1 MNVSKIL
8 KKKGNTCQ
16 STTPDTLLV
25 DAVRVMMQGRIGSL
39 VVMEG
44 GKLVSIITE
53 RDVMHAVDKYGTD
66 LGQVRVKDLMAKQL
80 VTCSTKDSVD
90 KIMDSMLHNSTKRRI
105 RHLPV
110 VENGELLGLIS
121 IGDVVEVLL
130 TETRFEN
137 QLLKNYIKNWPDTET
152 A

>member
-16 STTPDTLLV
+16 STTPDSLLV
-25 DAVRVMMQGRIGSL
+25 DAVRVMMQSRIGSL
-39 VVMEG
+39 VVMEN
-44 GKLVSIITE
+44 GKLVSIVTE
-53 RDVMHAVDKYGTD
+53 RDVMHAVDKYGPD
-66 LGQVRVKDLMAKQL
+66 LGQIRVKDLMAPQL
-80 VTCSTKDSVD
+80 ITCTTKDSVD
-90 KIMDSMLHNSTKRRI
+90 KIMDTMMHNSTKRRI

-110 VENGELLGLIS
+110 VENGALVGLVS
-121 IGDVVEVLL
+121 IGDVVDVLL

-137 QLLKNYIKNWPDTET
+137 QLLKNYIKNWPDTEK

>member
-137 QLLKNYIKNWPDTET
+137 QLLKNYIKN
-152 A
+152 

>member
-25 DAVRVMMQGRIGSL
+25 DAIRVMMQNRIGSL

-44 GKLVSIITE
+44 GKLISIITE
-53 RDVMHAVDKYGTD
+53 RDVLHAVDTYGAD
-66 LGQVRVKDLMAKQL
+66 IGQVRVKDLMSPQL
-80 VTCSTKDSVD
+80 VTCTTRDSVD
-90 KIMDSMLHNSTKRRI
+90 KIMDMMIHNVTKRRI

-110 VENGELLGLIS
+110 VENGELLGLVS
-121 IGDVVEVLL
+121 IGDVVDVLL

-137 QLLKNYIKNWPDTET
+137 QLLKNYIKNWPDTEK

>member
-39 VVMEG
+39 VVMED

-53 RDVMHAVDKYGTD
+53 RDVMHAVDKYGPD

>member
-39 VVMEG
+39 VVMED